1 MYQELEDWIIKDI
14 AMRLMKSGE
23 MSGTADRELWKL
35 QQMGLH
41 NAEIVK
47 KIAQITG
54 KSTSEV
60 KRLLRES
67 VMTSFSDDAEV
78 LEKLADI
85 QSPVENNAV
94 VMAMNAEMQ
103 KTFGELSNLTRTTM
117 QQSQSDLI
125 NMLNEVD
132 YRVASGMQSYSSAVC
147 ELLDRYAKSG
157 VVIDYPTG
165 AKRSLEAAVRC
176 CIVTSMNQTAAQV
189 TNQYI
194 AQGGIE
200 YVLVSAHMGARH
212 DKKHPES
219 LQSHDHWQGKVYKIV
234 GSDEDTPNLLEATGY
249 FIDPTTGQGKV
260 VNPLGLHGYNCRHS
274 HKPWDKSLRN
284 PYVDAD
290 GNPKIDVHESQELY
304 EKQQQ
309 QRGMERAIRQTKR
322 ELLAKQQ
329 ELNGIAETDVKE
341 MLQPQYDQLAYKLRM
356 QNKKYQQFCEANDLQ
371 TQVDRIKVAGFKKKQ
386 SAVAN
391 GRATVYSN
399 VMKTSMEKSKNVG
412 YTKRT
417 KEELEQTAR
426 KIKEEITQYSERP
439 SKWSGNI
446 LVNSPNIDANTPGV
460 KEWSCD
466 ISLSDR
472 ADNGVILHE
481 MLHSCSGS
489 YYKKEVF
496 AENQAIEETSVE
508 YLKQQICKELKM
520 QTGEAYSNRV
530 EVLKVINASFG
541 YGTDMEFAKELFNV
555 PLPDRYQWLEDKVD
569 ASLRSKGASFMDYND
584 VMEFLRILKGAIE

>member
-1 MYQELEDWIIKDI
+1 MLTPDYFYGKSDKLVEMYQELEDWIIKDI

-23 MSGTADRELWKL
+23 LSGTADRELWKL

-41 NAEIVK
+41 NTEIVK
-47 KIAQITG
+47 RISQVTG
-54 KSTSEV
+54 KSRDEV
-60 KRLLRES
+60 RRLLRDS
-67 VMTSFSDDAEV
+67 VMTSFSDDADV
-78 LEKLADI
+78 LEKLMDI
-85 QSPVENNAV
+85 QTPLQNNAAI
-94 VMAMNAEMQ
+94 MAMNAEMM

-117 QQSQSDLI
+117 MQTQTDLL

-147 ELLDRYAKSG
+147 EVLDRYAQSG

-165 AKRSLEAAVRC
+165 ARRSLEAAVRC

-212 DKKHPES
+212 DKKHPEG

-234 GSDEDTPNLLEATGY
+234 GRDEDTPNLLEATGY
-249 FIDPTTGQGKV
+249 SIDPATGQGKV

-356 QNKKYQQFCEANDLQ
+356 QNKKYHEYCEANDLQ
-371 TQVDRIKVAGFKKKQ
+371 TQADRIKVAGFKKKQ
-386 SAVAN
+386 SATAN
-391 GRATVYSN
+391 GRATAYENQNKQKRIPQIPAS
-399 VMKTSMEKSKNVG
+399 SISEKI
-412 YTKRT
+412 
-417 KEELEQTAR
+417 QTG
-426 KIKEEITQYSERP
+426 QYSI
-439 SKWSGNI
+439 K
-446 LVNSPNIDANTPGV
+446 
-460 KEWSCD
+460 
-466 ISLSDR
+466 LSAQQFDKHVVGT
-472 ADNGVILHE
+472 AK
-481 MLHSCSGS
+481 
-489 YYKKEVF
+489 Y
-496 AENQAIEETSVE
+496 QE
-508 YLKQQICKELKM
+508 YLNTRLAGGGNPQSIISISKEDAQKIIENKAG
-520 QTGEAYSNRV
+520 TG
-530 EVLKVINASFG
+530 II
-541 YGTDMEFAKELFNV
+541 
-555 PLPDRYQWLEDKVD
+555 KVD
-569 ASLRSKGASFMDYND
+569 AKGNARPQEQITCDNIIGQYYYDGKYVDTNKAVIHYGKKNSHIVPVRGDNYD
-584 VMEFLRILKGAIE
+584 